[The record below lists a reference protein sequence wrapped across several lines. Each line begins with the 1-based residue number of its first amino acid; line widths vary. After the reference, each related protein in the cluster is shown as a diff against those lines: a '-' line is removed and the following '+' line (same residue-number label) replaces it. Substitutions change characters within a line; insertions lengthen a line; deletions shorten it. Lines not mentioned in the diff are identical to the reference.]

1 LVQLRIAPKTP
12 KPRANCYYLIKEQM
26 GIDLVKRGRTKNKAK
41 KVSRTSNL
49 YHLLLVKLFR
59 FLSRRTDS
67 AFSKTVLRRLV
78 ASNTNRP
85 AISISR
91 ISKFMKGKEDRFA
104 VVVGPV
110 VDDTRVLNVTKLNVA
125 ALRFTESARARIT
138 KAGGQC
144 ITLDQLILKAP
155 TGTNTVL
162 LRGNKNREA
171 VKHFGAPGLP
181 HSHAKPYVKHRGRTR
196 GTPI

>member
-1 LVQLRIAPKTP
+1 
-12 KPRANCYYLIKEQM
+12 M
-26 GIDLVKRGRTKNKAK
+26 GIDLVKRGRFKSKAK
-41 KVSRTSNL
+41 KVTKSNNL
-49 YHLLLVKLFR
+49 YQHLLVKLFR

-67 AFSKTVLRRLV
+67 AFSKTVLRRLIS
-78 ASNTNRP
+78 SNVNRP

-104 VVVGPV
+104 VIVGPV
-110 VDDTRVLNVTKLNVA
+110 VDDTRVLNVPKLNVA
-125 ALRFTESARARIT
+125 ALRFTETARSRIT

-171 VKHFGAPGLP
+171 KKHFGAPGVP
-181 HSHAKPYVKHRGRTR
+181 HSHVKPFAKHRSEHK
-196 GTPI
+196 GTAI